1 MKVNLKKFVI
11 FGICISL
18 MVLVIVLFPLI
29 VNYIIDNYSFS
40 KIDIESFNGKIGV
53 SLSYYGAI
61 LGGIVGG
68 LFTYLGVKM
77 SLDNQEYLDKQESQS
92 HRNMLITQLKFSY
105 NMFYDLDNIADPIK
119 DIDIK
124 FLIFDK
130 EWYTHLTY
138 IENLS
143 QEDLSIIIG
152 WFYALHSLEIQSRN
166 SGSGGVSVIIAKKYT
181 KGIKEIKSIIEKLE
195 NN

>member
-11 FGICISL
+11 FGICASII
-18 MVLVIVLFPLI
+18 VLVIFFPLI
-29 VNYIIDNYSFS
+29 INYIIDSHSFS
-40 KIDIESFNGKIGV
+40 KVDIESFNGKIGV
-53 SLSYYGAI
+53 SLSYYGAV

-77 SLDNQEYLDKQESQS
+77 SLDNQEYLAKQESQL

-105 NMFYDLDNIADPIK
+105 NMFYDLDNIADHIK
-119 DIDIK
+119 DIDTK
-124 FLIFDK
+124 FLIFDE

-138 IENLS
+138 IKNLS
-143 QEDLSIIIG
+143 QKDLSIIIG

-166 SGSGGVSVIIAKKYT
+166 SESGGVSINIAKKYT
-181 KGIKEIKSIIEKLE
+181 TGIKEIKSIIEKLE

>member
-1 MKVNLKKFVI
+1 VKRKCDKVK
-11 FGICISL
+11 
-18 MVLVIVLFPLI
+18 
-29 VNYIIDNYSFS
+29 IDSHSFS
-40 KIDIESFNGKIGV
+40 KVDIESFNGKIGV
-53 SLSYYGAI
+53 SLSYYGAV

-77 SLDNQEYLDKQESQS
+77 SLDNQEYLAKQESQL

-105 NMFYDLDNIADPIK
+105 DMFYDLDNIADHIK
-119 DIDIK
+119 DIDTT

-138 IENLS
+138 IKNLS

-152 WFYALHSLEIQSRN
+152 WFYTLHSLEIQSKK
-166 SGSGGVSVIIAKKYT
+166 SESGGVSVNIAKKYT